1 MVHTAFHSHRI
12 HVIKC
17 LRKLSLPYKLI
28 VFLAISNAQLE
39 IETKKSRNMN
49 PLTVFLLCLFGVY
62 SGRFTHPLIVSFC
75 VSLEVIQIGLSIIK
89 ILIIYEQYN
98 YLRLKNNQ
106 IWKNYIFYSLR
117 FSTQEFFY
125 HNQNSQRCE
134 LLCYLWII
142 FTILLSLK
150 IHRKY

>member
-39 IETKKSRNMN
+39 IEIKKSRNMN

-98 YLRLKNNQ
+98 YLRLKIIKYEKINF
-106 IWKNYIFYSLR
+106 FYSLH
-117 FSTQEFFY
+117 FSTQDLFITIKTHSGVNFCVIYEIYLPFF
-125 HNQNSQRCE
+125 
-134 LLCYLWII
+134 
-142 FTILLSLK
+142 
-150 IHRKY
+150 

>member
-1 MVHTAFHSHRI
+1 M
-12 HVIKC
+12 
-17 LRKLSLPYKLI
+17 PYKLI

-39 IETKKSRNMN
+39 IEIKKSRNMN

-106 IWKNYIFYSLR
+106 I
-117 FSTQEFFY
+117 
-125 HNQNSQRCE
+125 
-134 LLCYLWII
+134 
-142 FTILLSLK
+142 
-150 IHRKY
+150 

>member
-17 LRKLSLPYKLI
+17 LRILSLPYKLI

-39 IETKKSRNMN
+39 IEIKKSRNMN

-106 IWKNYIFYSLR
+106 IWKNYIFYSLH
-117 FSTQEFFY
+117 FSTQEFFLSQSKLTAVWTFVLFMNYIY
-125 HNQNSQRCE
+125 HSSKFKNTS
-134 LLCYLWII
+134 
-142 FTILLSLK
+142 
-150 IHRKY
+150 